1 MDELKGNVPTVTW
14 DGKTTPDGYDDDEN
28 FDRDTDDDDDDDD
41 W

>member
-1 MDELKGNVPTVTW
+1 MTW
-14 DGKTTPDGYDDDEN
+14 DGKATTDGYDDDEI